1 MKIYTKINYQWL
13 DDKLVKTSSNSFEY
27 TGELSLCNGL
37 GQAISSATSLGGE
50 GGGVLD
56 NALET
61 ATGLATDP
69 LGTTTTIIDENT
81 DSILDS
87 EDVQDAADK
96 AEGAVTDPLGTTTTI
111 IDENTDSVADSED
124 VQDAADKAEDLADP
138 NTYTEAIAE
147 GISTGTAAIHAGL
160 DDTVGSI
167 NTDQL
172 AIGGT
177 TKDLLDKFQYN
188 VGGVLDGWTTSIN
201 DGLDMLH
208 GNTGGGG
215 NVEVKKMKNA
225 GKRGLKNKTNAN
237 LKVNKS
243 KGQARKSLKINRP
256 K

>member
-147 GISTGTAAIHAGL
+147 GISTGTSAVITEANRHNR
-160 DDTVGSI
+160 DDISI
-167 NTDQL
+167 MP
-172 AIGGT
+172 GGT

>member
-147 GISTGTAAIHAGL
+147 GISTGTSAVITEANRHNR
-160 DDTVGSI
+160 DDISI
-167 NTDQL
+167 MP
-172 AIGGT
+172 GGT

-208 GNTGGGG
+208 GDKGGGGG

-225 GKRGLKNKTNAN
+225 GKRGLKNRTNAN

>member
-138 NTYTEAIAE
+138 HTYTEAIAE
-147 GISTGTAAIHAGL
+147 GISTGTSAVITEANRHNR
-160 DDTVGSI
+160 DDISI
-167 NTDQL
+167 MP
-172 AIGGT
+172 GGT

-208 GNTGGGG
+208 GDKGGGGG

-225 GKRGLKNKTNAN
+225 GKRGLKNRTNAN

>member
-147 GISTGTAAIHAGL
+147 GISTGTSAVITEANRHNR
-160 DDTVGSI
+160 DDISI
-167 NTDQL
+167 MPG
-172 AIGGT
+172 AT